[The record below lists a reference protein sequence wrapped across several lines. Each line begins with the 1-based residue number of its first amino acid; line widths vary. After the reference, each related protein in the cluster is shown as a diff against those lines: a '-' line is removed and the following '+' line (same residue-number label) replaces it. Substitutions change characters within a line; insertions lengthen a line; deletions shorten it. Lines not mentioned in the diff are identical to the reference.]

1 MAQPSLSPIAAPDP
15 PARGAP
21 AGGGDTAPGDPG
33 PRLSILHVIGGLD
46 PHLGGPATMLI
57 SLTAAQARLGHDVT
71 VLTYRAGDNEN
82 RLARISTEMP
92 GFDRVKVAYL
102 PPITRAEVYLGRHA
116 RHWTRE
122 HVRAFDVVHTHG
134 VWESFQSAA
143 AKAARVAGVP
153 YIVTPHG
160 MLDEWALKRKAWKK
174 RLGLLLGKRALVRRA
189 AAVHVLSTHE
199 RDCVLAGGFHHHP
212 VIIPNGVFLEQ
223 VDPLPA
229 RGLFRAAHPE
239 IGGDPFIFFLA
250 RLHPGKGLD
259 LLTEAFARLLP
270 EMPGLRLV
278 IAGPDFGAEAALRE
292 QVARLGL
299 AGRVHLTGPIWDK
312 AKFSALVDC
321 ACFALPS
328 EHEGF
333 SMSIAEA
340 LACGAPVV
348 ITRLCHFP
356 EVAEVGAGEVIER
369 TVDDLTGA
377 LRRVL
382 THPDARAAYGAAG
395 RRLIEERFTWPRI
408 AQRTIDLYR
417 TLLMA
422 HPAQGGRTA

>member
-1 MAQPSLSPIAAPDP
+1 MAQPSLSPLDARPTEAAGAS
-15 PARGAP
+15 ARGA
-21 AGGGDTAPGDPG
+21 ASAPGEGG

-57 SLTAAQARLGHDVT
+57 SLTAAQARLGHEVT

-82 RLARISTEMP
+82 RLARVSTEVP
-92 GFDRVKVAYL
+92 GFDRVKVAFL
-102 PPITRAEVYLGRHA
+102 PPITRAERYLGRHA
-116 RHWTRE
+116 RAWTRAYG
-122 HVRAFDVVHTHG
+122 RTFDVVHIHG
-134 VWESFQSAA
+134 VWESFQDAA
-143 AKAARVAGVP
+143 AKAARAAGVP
-153 YIVTPHG
+153 YIITPHG

-174 RLGLLLGKRALVRRA
+174 RLGLWLGKRALVRRA

-199 RDCVLAGGFHHHP
+199 RDCVLHGGFHPHP

-229 RGLFRAAHPE
+229 RGAFRAAHPE
-239 IGGDPFIFFLA
+239 LGDDPFIFFLA

-259 LLTEAFARLLP
+259 LLAEAFARLLP
-270 EMPGLRLV
+270 EMPRLRLV
-278 IAGPDFGAEAALRE
+278 IAGPDFGAERALRE
-292 QVARLGL
+292 QIARLGV
-299 AGRVHLTGPIWDK
+299 AARVHLTGPIWDK
-312 AKFSALVDC
+312 AKFGALVDC

-356 EVAEVGAGEVIER
+356 EVAEAGAGEVIER

-382 THPDARAAYGAAG
+382 AHPDARSAYGAAG

-408 AQRTIDLYR
+408 AERTIDLYR
-417 TLLMA
+417 TLRMTA
-422 HPAQGGRTA
+422 PPGGHTR